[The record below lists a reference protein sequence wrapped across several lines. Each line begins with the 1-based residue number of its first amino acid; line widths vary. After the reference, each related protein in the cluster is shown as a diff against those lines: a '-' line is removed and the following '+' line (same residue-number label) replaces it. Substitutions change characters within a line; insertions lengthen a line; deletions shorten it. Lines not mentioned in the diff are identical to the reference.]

1 MLVCDVEDIY
11 GSLREGA
18 RPLLPAARLEQDQ
31 ATKGDGVACTES
43 VKTLLNHPSA
53 ALTEDLHRRYDGPE
67 DENGPADEE
76 DIL

>member
-1 MLVCDVEDIY
+1 MEDIY

-31 ATKGDGVACTES
+31 ATKGDGVACTKL

-67 DENGPADEE
+67 DEYGSADEE